1 MKNKLKFLLKGI
13 LLSSLLTTCILSF
26 GQNPTVTLNATTPL
40 TGLTPGATVSFQV
53 IVNVPSGRNLSNFT
67 MMYNYDRAVLTHIS
81 TVQDPYFSA
90 AGGSW
95 STNTKYKHTVAPF
108 DSVSRMSWSKSGGTF
123 GLPCTNQLLYTMN
136 FIFNGGV
143 ASFPIAIY
151 VPNVNPTG
159 SRLATNLSTSTGLG
173 TYNYSTTW
181 SGSFSV
187 DGSYADITSVV
198 AGGNWDTPA
207 SWDLG
212 HAPNNSNGTVI
223 INSSTNP
230 LVIAANV
237 TWPRNLIINPTGKL
251 TVNTSI
257 AFSLGG
263 NMTIDGSGPN
273 TGSFADLG
281 TTNIAGSSTVK
292 RYMVGD
298 WVPNNTLYTSHLVS
312 SPVAAQS
319 NTIFTGS
326 LMNKWN
332 EVAYKWDPM
341 TLPFETMAVGK
352 GYAVSPAS
360 PGITVTFSGAL
371 NTGNTTISGL
381 TLTNN
386 SGINSGFNLVG
397 NPFASSINW
406 NNNITRTNVNPT
418 AWVWNGGAYVSYL
431 QSQPVSGVI
440 AGQQAFFVQAT
451 GAGSM
456 MIPNS
461 VRTHGGTFLKADNS
475 NWLTL
480 KVEGNNYW
488 DQTQLSINPVSTIGY
503 EGEYDALKLMG
514 SPVAPQLY
522 CMIPDIKLSIN
533 SLPSLDE
540 SSKIELGFRPG
551 AEGSFTIT
559 AQDLE
564 TFTASNEMYLIDLL
578 TNTSQNLKTNPVYTF
593 NAAPGQLEHRFNLT
607 FSTVGIGDLD
617 ASKLNIYAV
626 DKVVNVEIPMGVK
639 GDIVVY
645 NLLGSEIARKAVEA
659 SSLNKIN
666 LNVPSGYY
674 LVKVNGISYSANGKV
689 FIK

>member
-81 TVQDPYFSA
+81 TVQDPNFSA
-90 AGGSW
+90 VGGSW
-95 STNTKYKHTVAPF
+95 SPNSKYKHTVTPF

-123 GLPCTNQLLYTMN
+123 GLPCTNQVLYTMN
-136 FIFNGGV
+136 FKFNGGV
-143 ASFPIAIY
+143 AAFPIAIY

-159 SRLATNLSTSTGLG
+159 SRLATNLSTSSGLG

-181 SGSFSV
+181 LGSFSV
-187 DGSYADITSVV
+187 DGSYADITSVA
-198 AGGNWDTPA
+198 AGGNWATGA

-212 HAPNNSNGTVI
+212 HAPNNSNGNVI

-230 LVIAANV
+230 LVVAANV
-237 TWPRNLIINPTGKL
+237 TWPRNVLINPTGKL
-251 TVNTSI
+251 TVNTGI

-263 NMTIDGSGPN
+263 NMTIDGSGAN
-273 TGSFADLG
+273 TGSFADKG
-281 TTNIAGSSTVK
+281 TTNIAGTSTVT
-292 RYMVGD
+292 RYMGGNWVVG
-298 WVPNNTLYTSHLVS
+298 NTFYQSHLVS
-312 SPVAAQS
+312 SPVTAQS

-332 EVAYKWDPM
+332 EVAYNWDPM

-360 PGITVTFSGAL
+360 PGLTATFSGTL

-397 NPFASSINW
+397 NPFASSIDW
-406 NNNITRTNVNPT
+406 TSSITRTNVNPT
-418 AWVWNGGAYVSYL
+418 AWVWNGGAYISYL
-431 QSQPVSGVI
+431 QTQPIPGVI
-440 AGQQAFFVQAT
+440 AGEQAFFVQAT
-451 GAGSM
+451 GAGSI

-461 VRTHGGTFLKADNS
+461 VRSHGGAFWKADNT

-488 DQTQLSINPVSTIGY
+488 DQTQVSINALSSTGY
-503 EGEYDALKLMG
+503 EGEYDAIKLMG
-514 SPVAPQLY
+514 SPGAPQLY
-522 CMIPDIKLSIN
+522 CMIPDVKVSIN
-533 SLPSLDE
+533 SLPTLDE
-540 SSKIELGFRPG
+540 SSIVELGFKPG
-551 AEGSFTIT
+551 TEGSFTIT
-559 AQDLE
+559 AQDLA
-564 TFTASNEMYLIDLL
+564 TFTASNEFYLVDLL
-578 TNTSQNLKTNPVYTF
+578 TNKTQNLKTNPVYTF

-607 FSTVGIGDLD
+607 FSTVGIGEIG
-617 ASKLNIYAV
+617 ASRLNIYAV
-626 DKVVNVEIPMGVK
+626 GKVVNIEIPSGVK
-639 GDIVVY
+639 GDIAVY
-645 NLLGSEIARKAVEA
+645 NLLGSEIARKAVEPN
-659 SSLNKIN
+659 SLNKIN

-674 LVKVNGISYSANGKV
+674 LVKVNGVSYTANGKV